1 MKNKSFCNLVAL
13 RPAISLVSLSPVLL
27 LACLSLLTVPA
38 FAGDAPQWMHVQVTA
53 PLPAHDEKTDA
64 ILLYSETNVTVFSP
78 EKIKTVERRVY
89 RILRP
94 DGRTYGDVA
103 VPYSAPWQK
112 INGLRGWCIP
122 AQGRDYEIKDKDA
135 IERAYLE
142 VEGGDLISDLKVK
155 FLRIPASDPGN
166 IVGYEYEIEE
176 NPIVLQDQWF
186 FQREPPAR
194 ESRYSLSLPPGW
206 EYKNSFLNYPEVKP
220 TQTGANQWLWTV
232 NDVKGVRSEREMP
245 PMRGLLGQ
253 MIVSFFPPGGLGS
266 KGFANWQQMGT
277 WYQEVTSGR
286 RDASPEIKEKV
297 ASLTSA
303 SANVLAKMKVLAG
316 FIQDNI
322 RYVAIELGIG
332 GLQPHAAGDIFGHR
346 YGDCKDKATLMS
358 SMLHEIGVQSY
369 YVVINDERGSVTS
382 NTPASAGDFNHVIL
396 AVKLPEGLSDPS
408 IVAVVQHPKLG
419 KVLFFDPTDELTPF
433 GQISGNLQQNY
444 GLLVT
449 PDGGELVELPKQP
462 ADMNGIRRSAKL
474 TLSESGMLTGDVEE
488 FRVGDRAAVE
498 RWKLRTVTNDKDRI
512 KAFEELLSGSLS
524 NFQITKASVVNFT
537 QTSQP
542 FGFRYSFA
550 AQNYAKN
557 AGGLLLV
564 RPRVMGVKSTSL
576 LETKEPR
583 QFPIEFEGPV
593 RDTDSFEIT
602 IPAGYV
608 VDDLPPSVDADFGFA
623 SYHSKTEAKG
633 NVLDYTRT
641 FEVKELSVP
650 VSKADELKK
659 FYRIIASDER
669 NTAVLKPA
677 N

>member
-1 MKNKSFCNLVAL
+1 MPAL
-13 RPAISLVSLSPVLL
+13 
-27 LACLSLLTVPA
+27 
-38 FAGDAPQWMHVQVTA
+38 AGDAPGWMHAVVSA
-53 PLPAHDEKTDA
+53 PVPAHDEKTDA
-64 ILLYSETNVTVFSP
+64 VLLYSETNVSVVSTDRV
-78 EKIKTVERRVY
+78 KTVERRVY
-89 RILRP
+89 KILRH
-94 DGRTYGDVA
+94 DGRGYGDVA

-122 AQGRDYEIKDKDA
+122 AQGKDYEIKDKDA

-142 VEGGDLISDLKVK
+142 VEGGDLISDLKVR

-166 IVGYEYEIEE
+166 IVGYEYEVEE
-176 NPIVLQDQWF
+176 NPIVLQDEWF
-186 FQREPPAR
+186 FQRESPAR
-194 ESRYSLSLPPGW
+194 EIRYSLSLPPGW
-206 EYKNSFLNYPEVKP
+206 EFKSSFLNYPEVKP
-220 TQTGANQWLWTV
+220 TQTGSNQWLWTV
-232 NDVKGVRSEREMP
+232 NDVKGVRSEKEMP

-253 MIVSFFPPGGLGS
+253 MIVSFFPPGGLAS

-277 WYQEVTSGR
+277 WYQQVTNGR

-297 ASLTSA
+297 ASLTTA
-303 SANVLAKMKVLAG
+303 SPGVLAKMKVLAN
-316 FIQDNI
+316 FVQDSI

-332 GLQPHAAGDIFGHR
+332 GMQPHAAADVFGHR

-369 YVVINDERGSVTS
+369 YVVINDQRGSVSS

-396 AVKLPEGLSDPS
+396 AIELPDGLSDPS
-408 IVAVVQHPKLG
+408 VVATMQHPRLG
-419 KVLFFDPTDELTPF
+419 RILFFDPTDELTPI
-433 GQISGNLQQNY
+433 GQISGNLQENY

-449 PDGGELVELPKQP
+449 PEGGELVELPKQP
-462 ADMNGIRRSAKL
+462 EDMNGIRRTAKL
-474 TLSESGMLTGDVEE
+474 SLNESGMLTGDVEE
-488 FRVGDRAAVE
+488 FRMGDRAWSE
-498 RWKLRTVTNDKDRI
+498 RWKLRSVANDKDRLKSI
-512 KAFEELLSGSLS
+512 DALLSGSLS
-524 NFQITKASVVNFT
+524 NFQVTKAAVVNFT

-564 RPRVMGVKSTSL
+564 RPRVLGVKSESL

-583 QFPIEFEGPV
+583 QFPVEFEGPV

-602 IPAGYV
+602 IPSGYV
-608 VDDLPPSVDADFGFA
+608 VDDLPPPVDADFGFA

-633 NVLDYTRT
+633 NVLNYTRT

-650 VSKADELKK
+650 ANKADDLKR

-677 N
+677 K